1 VKQISELSRRSTGF
15 HLLLVLGQDHLRYC
29 PTSKE
34 PTHKTGSCPKEENIT
49 KGIEKPHDATS
60 RGQKGFV

>member
-1 VKQISELSRRSTGF
+1 LPNFKGTYTQNWIHF
-15 HLLLVLGQDHLRYC
+15 AKHA
-29 PTSKE
+29 
-34 PTHKTGSCPKEENIT
+34 CPKEENIT